1 MFISLEGLCS
11 VALTPFCL
19 TWIKSKNKGQVCSC
33 HFLTDFMS
41 LVSFYNLLKTSE
53 KPDIFWCFQGVLK
66 QTSGMKWL
74 NGSKNVVKGYKRLSK
89 HFLKYCEV
97 TWNEKEFKGFNLVNQ
112 FYATVLFL
120 YPMKTSKNLWFS
132 DVIREHTGCAKSVR
146 VRSYSGPYFPA
157 FGLSVFRSNA
167 GKYGP

>member
-1 MFISLEGLCS
+1 M
-11 VALTPFCL
+11 
-19 TWIKSKNKGQVCSC
+19 
-33 HFLTDFMS
+33 
-41 LVSFYNLLKTSE
+41 
-53 KPDIFWCFQGVLK
+53 K

-146 VRSYSGPYFPA
+146 VRSYAGPYFPA